1 VGVHIADVS
10 HFVAAGCALDEAAAR
25 RGTSTYLVERR
36 VDLVPELLA
45 ADLCSLHAHADRLAI
60 SVTWQLDAEAN
71 QLGPP
76 RFERS
81 VIRSSA
87 ALSYAQAQALIDDAE
102 RADPLALGLRQL
114 DRLAQRLRQRRREA
128 GAFMLNGP

>member
-1 VGVHIADVS
+1 M
-10 HFVAAGCALDEAAAR
+10 EQ
-25 RGTSTYLVERR
+25 R

-60 SVTWQLDAEAN
+60 SVIWHLDEEAN
-71 QLGPP
+71 QLSPP

-87 ALSYAQAQALIDDAE
+87 ALSYAEAQAVIDDAE
-102 RADPLALGLRQL
+102 RGRPPSRSGCASSTGSRSNGGGGGA
-114 DRLAQRLRQRRREA
+114 RRAPSCSTAATPRCCA
-128 GAFMLNGP
+128 RRTTRSS

>member
-1 VGVHIADVS
+1 MS
-10 HFVAAGCALDEAAAR
+10 YPDEQ
-25 RGTSTYLVERR
+25 R

-60 SVTWQLDAEAN
+60 SVIWQLDAEAN

-87 ALSYAQAQALIDDAE
+87 ALSYAEAQAPSRQCSHSKRSHSKCSHRSMPPSSAGMQAVIDDAE
-102 RADPLALGLRQL
+102 RGDPLALGLRQL
-114 DRLAQRLRQRRREA
+114 DRLAQRLRRRRREA
-128 GAFMLNGP
+128 GAFMLN